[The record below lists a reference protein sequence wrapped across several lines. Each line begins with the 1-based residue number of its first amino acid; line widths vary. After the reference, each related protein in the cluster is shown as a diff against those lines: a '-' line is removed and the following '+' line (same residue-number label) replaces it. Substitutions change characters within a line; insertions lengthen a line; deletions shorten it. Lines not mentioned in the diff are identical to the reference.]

1 MWSIYRISAKY
12 VYSNRVIL
20 PLNFL
25 LLLSV
30 SVTVWLW
37 KSASRYMESKD
48 LNQYLANIW
57 CRQRSAHSK
66 HFLYA
71 LAVPA
76 SADADAEESIVNALN
91 DDSAFAP
98 IMLDYIDEAAKHRCD

>member
-1 MWSIYRISAKY
+1 MEYLPDFCQIRILKPCY
-12 VYSNRVIL
+12 FTFEL
-20 PLNFL
+20 PVAAFGIRDSMVMEI
-25 LLLSV
+25 SV
-30 SVTVWLW
+30 E
-37 KSASRYMESKD
+37 YMESKD
-48 LNQYLANIW
+48 QNQYLANIW

-98 IMLDYIDEAAKHRCD
+98 IMLNYIDEAAKHRCD